1 MLYIYTPADGKNTEG
16 IGAMAQYQIH
26 TQNLCQAIVG
36 ARFLGRDFTNL
47 QHYQGYSTQEEFCR
61 ECTEFFNFPN
71 RVEIPDAEV
80 VKFDNF
86 TPEFEE
92 FVEKYQNSKEVK
104 IIEINNFALMPWADS
119 NIKWWGKENIFEP
132 LVPYMQFDPTK
143 YYIDENK
150 LNVSMHIRN
159 FMPDRDNDHS
169 ITREY
174 YEPGGEKEKYF
185 INLMTNIDGAFE
197 FDKEFH
203 IYSQGE
209 EVWFDNFLNQG
220 YKVNLHINE
229 HPLTSLYH
237 MIKCDIRVMS
247 NSSMSYLAAL
257 YGQGL
262 SIARDNFPHA
272 TLNTVYTDRDG
283 KFDTSLVSVES
294 K

>member
-1 MLYIYTPADGKNTEG
+1 
-16 IGAMAQYQIH
+16 
-26 TQNLCQAIVG
+26 
-36 ARFLGRDFTNL
+36 
-47 QHYQGYSTQEEFCR
+47 
-61 ECTEFFNFPN
+61 
-71 RVEIPDAEV
+71 
-80 VKFDNF
+80 
-86 TPEFEE
+86 
-92 FVEKYQNSKEVK
+92 
-104 IIEINNFALMPWADS
+104 
-119 NIKWWGKENIFEP
+119 
-132 LVPYMQFDPTK
+132 MQFDPTK

-174 YEPGGEKEKYF
+174 YEPGGDKEKYF

-209 EVWFDNFLNQG
+209 AEWFDNFLNQG
-220 YKVNLHINE
+220 YKVHLHINE

>member
-26 TQNLCQAIVG
+26 AYNLSQAIIG

-47 QHYQGYSTQEEFCR
+47 QHYQDYGTQEEFCK

-71 RVEIPDAEV
+71 RIELPDLEV

-92 FVEKYQNSKEVK
+92 FVEKYQNSREDK
-104 IIEINNFALMPWADS
+104 IIEINNFALMPWADT
-119 NIKWWGKENIFEP
+119 NIKWWGKERIFESLIP
-132 LVPYMQFDPTK
+132 HIRFDPSKEYLDT
-143 YYIDENK
+143 NK

-169 ITREY
+169 PTREY
-174 YEPGGEKEKYF
+174 YEPGSPKEKYF
-185 INLMTNIDGAFE
+185 LNLMNGIEETFE

-203 IYSQGE
+203 IYSQGQE
-209 EVWFDNFLNQG
+209 EWFDSFLNQG
-220 YKVNLHINE
+220 YNVQLHINE

-237 MIKCDIRVMS
+237 MIKCDIRVLS

-257 YGQGL
+257 YGNGL
-262 SIARDNFPHA
+262 SVARDNFPHA
-272 TLNTVYTDRDG
+272 TLNTVYTDADG